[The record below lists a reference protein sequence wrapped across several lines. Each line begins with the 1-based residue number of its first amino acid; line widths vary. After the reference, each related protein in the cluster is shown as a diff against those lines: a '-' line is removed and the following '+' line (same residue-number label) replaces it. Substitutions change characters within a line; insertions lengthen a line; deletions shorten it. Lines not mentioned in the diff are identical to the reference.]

1 MQEDLSRFCCQNREC
16 PDYGKPRGRQPDGLR
31 PLRQG
36 QAAPHALTAAPA
48 RPASPSARAP
58 RCCGSQLTEGQA
70 LSIFEHLAER
80 NGVRATAR
88 LVTVNRNTVVRYAR
102 LAGGHARQ
110 LHDELVALPPNTREV
125 QFDEKW
131 SFVFKKQEHCDPE
144 DPADDHHGDWW
155 DHVAIDA
162 ETRLVLAVVPGAR
175 DAEAGEEVVGEVKQ
189 RTGGRI
195 MELMTSDDYPAYETA
210 ILQAYGQDI
219 VTTPTGR
226 PSRRMT
232 PKKIPPPGLNYAT
245 VEKRREKGR
254 VVEIITRVVFGTMA
268 AVGAAPGAVAGQ
280 PVGQRVVPGAAE
292 RHGPAPQRA
301 EGPQDL
307 HVFEGLACARGD
319 DLLHD
324 LQLQLLLGCANA
336 DRTGRRGTPPTAN
349 ACDGRGVG
357 TDKHVMDDARGDDL
371 LLLRAFKIHV

>member
-1 MQEDLSRFCCQNREC
+1 M
-16 PDYGKPRGRQPDGLR
+16 PDWP
-31 PLRQG
+31 
-36 QAAPHALTAAPA
+36 AAT
-48 RPASPSARAP
+48 PASSTTSWWR
-58 RCCGSQLTEGQA
+58 
-70 LSIFEHLAER
+70 F
-80 NGVRATAR
+80 
-88 LVTVNRNTVVRYAR
+88 
-102 LAGGHARQ
+102 
-110 LHDELVALPPNTREV
+110 PPNTREV

-175 DAEAGEEVVGEVKQ
+175 DAEAVEEVVGEVKQ

-226 PSRRMT
+226 PGRRMT
-232 PKKIPPPGLNYAT
+232 PKKVPPPGLNYAT

-268 AVGAAPGAVAGQ
+268 AVGAALARSQASRSVNVSFLERQNATDRHRNGRKVRKTYTFSKDWRVHEAMTYYTIYSYNFCWAVRTLTERDDEGHLRRRTPAM
-280 PVGQRVVPGAAE
+280 AA
-292 RHGPAPQRA
+292 
-301 EGPQDL
+301 
-307 HVFEGLACARGD
+307 GLADHVWTIHEWITLPGV
-319 DLLHD
+319 
-324 LQLQLLLGCANA
+324 Q
-336 DRTGRRGTPPTAN
+336 RR
-349 ACDGRGVG
+349 
-357 TDKHVMDDARGDDL
+357 
-371 LLLRAFKIHV
+371 